1 MKIYTYYENIEH
13 NNKHLQHKNQQE
25 MLRLWQISW
34 QNAGFEPIVL
44 SLKDVQKN
52 TFYSEF
58 IQQMKRIHL
67 MVMGKK
73 ISDYGLSCYV
83 RWLAYATQK
92 EEYFYVSDY
101 DCINNGLKPKIQTD
115 KMHLMD
121 GACPCFVSGSP
132 ARFETLCHLFV
143 DVSLQRIK
151 HIILKTQKNKQ
162 VWYHDQEFCLLNLTH
177 ENNLKASEI
186 KEANNII
193 MTRDRVS
200 GVGPF
205 DPDKNNTLKVL
216 HISHH
221 NAYNIKTTKK
231 DFENISI
238 DEIRIHIMK
247 QIISQKSVEG
257 VL

>member
-1 MKIYTYYENIEH
+1 MLSSLL
-13 NNKHLQHKNQQE
+13 NKL
-25 MLRLWQISW
+25 
-34 QNAGFEPIVL
+34 
-44 SLKDVQKN
+44 
-52 TFYSEF
+52 
-58 IQQMKRIHL
+58 
-67 MVMGKK
+67 
-73 ISDYGLSCYV
+73 
-83 RWLAYATQK
+83 
-92 EEYFYVSDY
+92 
-101 DCINNGLKPKIQTD
+101 
-115 KMHLMD
+115 
-121 GACPCFVSGSP
+121 
-132 ARFETLCHLFV
+132 
-143 DVSLQRIK
+143 K